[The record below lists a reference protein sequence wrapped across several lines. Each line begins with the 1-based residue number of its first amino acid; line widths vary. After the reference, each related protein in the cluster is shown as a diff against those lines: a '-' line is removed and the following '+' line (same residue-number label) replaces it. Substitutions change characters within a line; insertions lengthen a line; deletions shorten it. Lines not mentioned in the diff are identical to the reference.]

1 MLQKSAKSQKNE
13 DETER
18 ILYLKTR
25 NNFRNVLLQNV
36 VFDDVEYKLY
46 VFCVRGAGEVG
57 VNVRRPHVVHAY
69 EHLRYK
75 LSRTDVVTFGP

>member
-1 MLQKSAKSQKNE
+1 MQKSIATSQQKNE
-13 DETER
+13 DETKE
-18 ILYLKTR
+18 YLKTR

-46 VFCVRGAGEVG
+46 VFCVCGAGEVG
-57 VNVRRPHVVHAY
+57 VYVRRPHVVHAY

>member
-1 MLQKSAKSQKNE
+1 M
-13 DETER
+13 
-18 ILYLKTR
+18 
-25 NNFRNVLLQNV
+25 LLQNV

-46 VFCVRGAGEVG
+46 VFCIRGAGEVG

-69 EHLRYK
+69 EHLRYE